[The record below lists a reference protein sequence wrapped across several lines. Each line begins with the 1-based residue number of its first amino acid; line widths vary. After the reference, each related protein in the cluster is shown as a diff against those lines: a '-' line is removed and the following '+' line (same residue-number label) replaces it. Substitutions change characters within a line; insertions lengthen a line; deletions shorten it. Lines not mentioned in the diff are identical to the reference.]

1 MGNTT
6 DSIVKYRNM
15 QINESLEKVFVLLGE
30 TGVGK
35 SSFIN
40 GITKTQD
47 CDVGD
52 DASSCTKNIM
62 MTNTIINGTNYYII
76 DTPGFQD
83 SKIEEEKIIQILQDL
98 RKYQRICAILICLR
112 YNETKL
118 SKPVKKTL
126 MEIMNIFPS
135 YDFWEHTLIIRTW
148 CQLNDIKLENHKN
161 KYNGILLKGISEDSE
176 LVKFMEQKNIQL
188 PSELSEFYVDS
199 DTEIDHRTQEEYK
212 KILERIK
219 NLLPIYKMVVIK
231 DEEDTFET
239 KEGDVAYLNILTY
252 RHYTFTDF
260 NDITKSITNKINQE
274 RYNLN
279 NHMPSISFVK
289 REQEKE
295 PRGILCWSNQ
305 YNTHYM
311 AVKIYDINHKER
323 REEYEIISR
332 YEGKKREDDEA
343 GEQMRERLENALK
356 QQIKINEND
365 KVINYKEKPNDNYR
379 GNILSEK

>member
-118 SKPVKKTL
+118 SKPVKTTL

-176 LVKFMEQKNIQL
+176 LIKFMEQKNIQL
-188 PSELSEFYVDS
+188 PSELSEYYVDS

-239 KEGDVAYLNILTY
+239 KEGDVVYLNILTY

-279 NHMPSISFVK
+279 NQWPKISFVK

-343 GEQMRERLENALK
+343 GEQMREKLENALK

>member
-343 GEQMRERLENALK
+343 GEQMREKLENALK

>member
-118 SKPVKKTL
+118 SKPVKTTL

-176 LVKFMEQKNIQL
+176 LIKFMEQKNIQL
-188 PSELSEFYVDS
+188 PSELSEYYVDS

-212 KILERIK
+212 KILKRIK

-279 NHMPSISFVK
+279 NHMPTISFVK

-343 GEQMRERLENALK
+343 GEQMRETLENALK

>member
-1 MGNTT
+1 
-6 DSIVKYRNM
+6 M

-52 DASSCTKNIM
+52 DASSCTKKIM

-176 LVKFMEQKNIQL
+176 LIKFMEQKNIQL
-188 PSELSEFYVDS
+188 PSELSEYYVDS

-343 GEQMRERLENALK
+343 GEQMRETLENALK

>member
-126 MEIMNIFPS
+126 IEIMNIFPS

-176 LVKFMEQKNIQL
+176 LIKFMEQKNIQL

-343 GEQMRERLENALK
+343 GEQMRETLENALK

>member
-279 NHMPSISFVK
+279 NQWPKISFVK

>member
-279 NHMPSISFVK
+279 NPMPSISFVK

-311 AVKIYDINHKER
+311 AVKIYDINDKER

-343 GEQMRERLENALK
+343 GEQMRETLENALK

>member
-6 DSIVKYRNM
+6 DLIVKYRNM

-40 GITKTQD
+40 GITKTHD

-176 LVKFMEQKNIQL
+176 LIKFMEQKNIQL

-279 NHMPSISFVK
+279 NHWPKISFVK

-343 GEQMRERLENALK
+343 GEQMREKLENALK

>member
-343 GEQMRERLENALK
+343 GEQMRETLENALK

>member
-6 DSIVKYRNM
+6 DLIVKYRNM

-176 LVKFMEQKNIQL
+176 LIKFMEQKNIQL

-279 NHMPSISFVK
+279 NHWPKISFVK

-343 GEQMRERLENALK
+343 GEQMREKLENALK

>member
-6 DSIVKYRNM
+6 DLIVKYRNM

-176 LVKFMEQKNIQL
+176 LIKFMEQKNIQL

-343 GEQMRERLENALK
+343 GEQMREKLENALK

>member
-118 SKPVKKTL
+118 SKPVKKIL

-135 YDFWEHTLIIRTW
+135 YDFWEHTWIIRTW
-148 CQLNDIKLENHKN
+148 CQLNDIKLENHKI

-176 LVKFMEQKNIQL
+176 LVKFMALKNIHL
-188 PSELSEFYVDS
+188 PLGLYELYIDS
-199 DTEIDHRTQEEYK
+199 DTEMDHRTQEEYK
-212 KILERIK
+212 KILERELKNFYLFIK
-219 NLLPIYKMVVIK
+219 L
-231 DEEDTFET
+231 
-239 KEGDVAYLNILTY
+239 
-252 RHYTFTDF
+252 
-260 NDITKSITNKINQE
+260 
-274 RYNLN
+274 
-279 NHMPSISFVK
+279 
-289 REQEKE
+289 
-295 PRGILCWSNQ
+295 W
-305 YNTHYM
+305 
-311 AVKIYDINHKER
+311 
-323 REEYEIISR
+323 
-332 YEGKKREDDEA
+332 
-343 GEQMRERLENALK
+343 
-356 QQIKINEND
+356 
-365 KVINYKEKPNDNYR
+365 
-379 GNILSEK
+379 

>member
-1 MGNTT
+1 
-6 DSIVKYRNM
+6 
-15 QINESLEKVFVLLGE
+15 
-30 TGVGK
+30 
-35 SSFIN
+35 
-40 GITKTQD
+40 
-47 CDVGD
+47 
-52 DASSCTKNIM
+52 
-62 MTNTIINGTNYYII
+62 
-76 DTPGFQD
+76 
-83 SKIEEEKIIQILQDL
+83 
-98 RKYQRICAILICLR
+98 
-112 YNETKL
+112 
-118 SKPVKKTL
+118 

-135 YDFWEHTLIIRTW
+135 YNFWEHTLIIRTW

-176 LVKFMEQKNIQL
+176 LIKFMEQKNIQL
-188 PSELSEFYVDS
+188 PSELSEYYVDS

-311 AVKIYDINHKER
+311 AVKIYDINHKEH

-343 GEQMRERLENALK
+343 GEQMRETLENALK

>member
-176 LVKFMEQKNIQL
+176 LIKFMEQKNIQL
-188 PSELSEFYVDS
+188 PSELSEYYVDS

-323 REEYEIISR
+323 REEYEITSR

>member
-161 KYNGILLKGISEDSE
+161 KYNGILLKGISEDSD
-176 LVKFMEQKNIQL
+176 LIKFMEQKNIQL

-343 GEQMRERLENALK
+343 GEQMRETLENALK